1 MRYCMKIF
9 RKSFGVLLGLA
20 SLAAFVPRA
29 DAQIMEGTTYTNHS
43 INFYW
48 QPVDS
53 ANPGNTLD
61 DQSWLSYGLS
71 YGWVNFGG
79 TSIFIPV
86 SMVQNPGLYLL
97 PNGEPVWI
105 GNQFVPHIPYAVF
118 WESMNAGAAFPGYHN
133 VNVASDRTMRG
144 LIFDGTGWNVQDT
157 GGSHTLTL
165 TSCQQ
170 SSGYVTWGYPDAGA
184 VNVYAGSEATIAT
197 NLVLGG
203 YYRSTQTQAQESIQY
218 FNMRQGSSLTITSN
232 ISEANGPKT
241 LSIGTDVTPLPGTPV
256 VNPDS
261 YVVTLSGS
269 NSFTGGVA
277 FEGNTA
283 PFDVAT
289 TARLNIN
296 HDNAL
301 GTGDLTIGELR
312 FNSERGAVVLGNTSG
327 HDITL
332 ANKLVF
338 KSGVVAGSTGG
349 YSVRASLG
357 GPLVDTQSLGYSST
371 HHLKFT
377 SDVILNGDRA
387 FYIDDKGGRLDLAGM
402 IADGSSTSAL
412 FKHGP
417 GTLALTGTAST
428 YTGGTVVNG
437 GILEVT
443 HLANGG
449 QASSIGAS
457 ASSVRYGDSN
467 LYLWFI
473 SGYQNQSVSADSL
486 IPSIILG
493 SGGTLR
499 YTGNGDSTDRMIGL
513 LPGQINPTQPN
524 VPAGAVIPVTI
535 DASGTGALKFTNPGS
550 VVHLNYF
557 NQGRNLILTGTN
569 NGDNTFAP
577 SMRETGSIGNTRT
590 QLTKEGSGTWI
601 LSGSNSHAGGTFVNA
616 GKLILTGNNTGVG
629 EIHVNGGTL
638 LVNGNNSVATGAV
651 TVENLATLGGS
662 GIIGG
667 DTTIKSGGIL
677 SPGNSP
683 GTLHFTQDLEL
694 SDDAALLMEIASSST
709 YDRLVVDGL
718 MTFNGVM
725 QIVFLDGYL
734 PELGDSFGLF
744 DLQSVA
750 PSSNF
755 DSIVFSASGYSGTF
769 DTETG
774 VLSINAVPEP
784 SIMVLVVLAGAALAV
799 LRRRGQLASGCVCPC
814 A

>member
-1 MRYCMKIF
+1 MKIY
-9 RKSFGVLLGLA
+9 REICRGLLGLTA
-20 SLAAFVPRA
+20 LAAFVPRA
-29 DAQIMEGTTYTNHS
+29 KAQIQEGTTYTNHS
-43 INFYW
+43 VDFYW
-48 QPVDS
+48 QPQD
-53 ANPGNTLD
+53 PGNPANSLD
-61 DQSWLSYGLS
+61 DISWLSFHFNWS
-71 YGWVNFGG
+71 YDVDPVTAQATLI
-79 TSIFIPV
+79 TSTDR
-86 SMVQNPGLYLL
+86 NPGFFSL

-105 GNQFVPHIPYAVF
+105 GSGYVDHIPYAVF
-118 WESMNAGAAFPGYHN
+118 WESMNAGAASPDYHN
-133 VNVASDRTMRG
+133 VNVASDRMMRG
-144 LIFDGTGWNVQDT
+144 LIFDGTGWNVQNA

-165 TSCQQ
+165 TSCQR
-170 SSGYVTWGYPDAGA
+170 SSGYVNLGYPDSGA
-184 VNVYAGSEATIAT
+184 VNVYAGSEARISTD
-197 NLVLGG
+197 LVLGG

-218 FNMRQGSSLTITSN
+218 VNMRQGSSLIITSN
-232 ISEANGPKT
+232 IGEANGPKT
-241 LSIGTDVTPLPGTPV
+241 LSIGTDVTPLPGTPI
-256 VNPDS
+256 VNPDHF
-261 YVVTLSGS
+261 VVTLSGS

-277 FEGNTA
+277 IEGNIA
-283 PFDVAT
+283 PFDLAT
-289 TARLNIN
+289 SSRLNIN

-301 GTGDLTIGELR
+301 GTGALTIGELR
-312 FNSERGAVVLGNTSG
+312 FGLQRGAVVLGNTSG
-327 HDITL
+327 RDITL
-332 ANKLVF
+332 ANRLVF
-338 KSGVVAGSTGG
+338 SSSVVAGSTGG

-357 GPLVDTQSLGYSST
+357 GPLVDTQNLAYSST

-387 FYIDDKGGRLDLAGM
+387 FYIDDKGGRLDLAGT
-402 IADGSSTSAL
+402 ITDGSSTSAL

-428 YTGGTVVNG
+428 YTGGTVVDG

-457 ASSVRYGDSN
+457 ASLVRYDDSN

-473 SGYQNQSVSADSL
+473 SGYQNQTVSADSL
-486 IPSIILG
+486 IPGIILG
-493 SGGTLR
+493 NGGTLR
-499 YTGNGDSTDRMIGL
+499 YTGAGDSTDRMIGL

-524 VPAGAVIPVTI
+524 VPAGPVIPVTI
-535 DASGTGALKFTNPGS
+535 DASGSGALKFTNTGT

-557 NQGRNLILTGTN
+557 NQGRNLVLTGTN
-569 NGDNTFAP
+569 TGDNTFAP
-577 SMRETGSIGNTRT
+577 SMRETGSLTNART

-616 GKLILTGNNTGVG
+616 GKLILTGHNTGVG

-638 LVNGNNSVATGAV
+638 LVDGDNSAATGAV
-651 TVENLATLGGS
+651 TVEDRATLGGS

-694 SDDAALLMEIASSST
+694 SDGATLVMEIASSDT

-734 PELGDSFGLF
+734 PEQGGSFDLF

-750 PSSNF
+750 AFSDF
-755 DSIVFSASGYSGTF
+755 DAIVFNTSGYGGTF
-769 DTETG
+769 DAETG
-774 VLSINAVPEP
+774 LLTINAVPEP
-784 SIMVLVVLAGAALAV
+784 SILALTVSAGAGFAM
-799 LRRRGQLASGCVCPC
+799 LRRRSRALALPSLS
-814 A
+814 

>member
-1 MRYCMKIF
+1 MKIF
-9 RKSFGVLLGLA
+9 RKSCGVLLGLA
-20 SLAAFVPRA
+20 SLAAFVPRSE
-29 DAQIMEGTTYTNHS
+29 AQIQEGTTYTNHS
-43 INFYW
+43 VNFYW
-48 QPVDS
+48 QPQD
-53 ANPGNTLD
+53 PGNPANSLD
-61 DQSWLSYGLS
+61 DISWLSFHFNWS
-71 YGWVNFGG
+71 YEVDPVTGQATLI
-79 TSIFIPV
+79 TS
-86 SMVQNPGLYLL
+86 MDRNPGFFSL

-105 GNQFVPHIPYAVF
+105 GTGFVDHIPYAVF
-118 WESMNAGAAFPGYHN
+118 WESMNAGAASPGYHS
-133 VNVASDRTMRG
+133 VNVSSDRMMRG
-144 LIFDGTGWNVQDT
+144 LIFDGTGWNVQNSGDA
-157 GGSHTLTL
+157 HTITL
-165 TSCQQ
+165 TSSER
-170 SSGYVTWGYPDAGA
+170 SSGYVNWGYPDAGA
-184 VNVYAGSEATIAT
+184 LNVYAGSEASISTD
-197 NLVLGG
+197 LVLGS

-232 ISEANGPKT
+232 IGEANGPKT
-241 LSIGTDVTPLPGTPV
+241 LSIGTDVTPMPGTPI
-256 VNPDS
+256 VNPDHF
-261 YVVTLSGS
+261 VVTLSGS

-277 FEGNTA
+277 LEGNVA
-283 PFDVAT
+283 PFDLAT

-296 HDNAL
+296 NDHAL

-338 KSGVVAGSTGG
+338 NSEVIAGSTGG

-357 GPLVDTQSLGYSST
+357 GPTVDAQNLGYSST
-371 HHLKFT
+371 HNMKFT

-387 FYIDDKGGRLDLAGM
+387 FYVDDKGGKLEFTGM
-402 IADGSSTSAL
+402 IANGSSTSAL

-417 GTLALTGTAST
+417 GTLVLTGAAST

-457 ASSVRYGDSN
+457 ASSVRYDDSN

-473 SGYQNQSVSADSL
+473 SGSQGVSADSL

-513 LPGQINPTQPN
+513 LPGQINPTQPS
-524 VPAGAVIPVTI
+524 VPAGPVVPVTI
-535 DASGTGALKFTNPGS
+535 DASGSGALKFTNTGS

-557 NQGRNLILTGTN
+557 NQGRNLVLTGTN
-569 NGDNTFAP
+569 TGDNTFAP
-577 SMRETGSIGNTRT
+577 SMRETGSLSNTRT
-590 QLTKEGSGTWI
+590 QLTKDGSGTWI
-601 LSGSNSHAGGTFVNA
+601 LSGNNSHAGGTFVNA
-616 GKLILTGNNTGVG
+616 GTLILTGNNTGVG
-629 EIHVNGGTL
+629 EIHVNGGIL
-638 LVNGNNSVATGAV
+638 LVNGNNSAATGAV
-651 TVENLATLGGS
+651 TVESLATLGGA

-694 SDDAALLMEIASSST
+694 SDGATLVMEIASSDT
-709 YDRLVVDGL
+709 YDRLMVGGL

-725 QIVFLDGYL
+725 QIAFLDGYL
-734 PELGDSFGLF
+734 PELGRSFDLF
-744 DLQSVA
+744 DLQSIA
-750 PSSNF
+750 GFSNF
-755 DSIVFSASGYSGTF
+755 DSIVFNAPGYSGTF
-769 DTETG
+769 DPETG
-774 VLSINAVPEP
+774 LLSINAVPEP
-784 SIMVLVVLAGAALAV
+784 SIMVLTVCAGATFAAV
-799 LRRRGQLASGCVCPC
+799 RRRSRL
-814 A
+814 